1 MSLTDLWTKN
11 RSQLEDKQ
19 IQQIIAFAGNGQL
32 RDGNDSSQEFRVF
45 LSHISSSKLREYVS
59 QCLKEKFD
67 DSGFALQDLVNQI
80 GRRLGFLVV
89 DGRYRGV
96 SGQPGYDGLWK
107 FPSEHTVIV
116 EVKTTDTYQITLN
129 TIARYRRELISQNI
143 CTEENSSI
151 LIVLGREDKDTSDL
165 EAQIRGSQYAWDI
178 RLVSIDALARLMVLK
193 EEVEDPR
200 IIEQISH
207 ILIPREFTKLDD
219 IIELVFFTA
228 EDIKQEGPDA
238 EETDYK
244 KDELKKPVAFYDA
257 CIKQV
262 EKHLKESFIKR
273 TRTSYS
279 SPDDSVRLT
288 LAISRPYERN
298 DQTHYW
304 FAFHPHQMDYLE
316 GAKAH
321 YIAFGCGS
329 EKTMVLIPLKDFVGW
344 QDQMHTTVNEDRMYW
359 HVNITQEGD
368 SLALYRKK
376 GASRIDLN
384 PYKI

>member
-1 MSLTDLWTKN
+1 MSLTDLWMKN

-19 IQQIIAFAGNGQL
+19 IHQIIAFAGDGRL
-32 RDGNDSSQEFRVF
+32 RDGSDASKEFRAF
-45 LSHISSSKLREYVS
+45 LSRVPSIQLREYAS
-59 QCLKEKFD
+59 QCLRESFT
-67 DSGFALQDLVNQI
+67 DSGYALQDLVNQI

-96 SGQPGYDGLWK
+96 SGQTGYDGIWK
-107 FPSEHTVIV
+107 FPSGHTVIV
-116 EVKTTDTYQITLN
+116 EVKTTDAYQITLD
-129 TIARYRRELISQNI
+129 TIARYRRELIGQNI
-143 CTEENSSI
+143 CTEEESSI

-165 EAQIRGSQYAWDI
+165 EAQIRGSRFAWNI
-178 RLVSIDALARLMVLK
+178 RLVSVEALARLMSLK

-200 IIEQISH
+200 IIDQISH

-228 EDIKQEGPDA
+228 EDIKQEEPEA
-238 EETDYK
+238 EETDEK
-244 KDELKKPVAFYDA
+244 KAELIKPVAFYDA

-262 EKHLKESFIKR
+262 EKHLNQSFIKR

-288 LAISRPYERN
+288 LAISKPYERSG
-298 DQTHYW
+298 QTHYW
-304 FAFHPHQMDYLE
+304 FAFHPHQKNYLE
-316 GAKAH
+316 GSQDG
-321 YIAFGCGS
+321 YVAFGCGS
-329 EKTMVLIPLKDFVGW
+329 EKTIVLISLNDFAEW
-344 QDQMHTTVNEDRMYW
+344 LDQMHTTVDKDRMYW
-359 HVNITQEGD
+359 HVNITQDGE

-384 PYKI
+384 PYRI